1 MNHKNN
7 NLFLIFFKCLKKNC
21 NLVNSNPLKNMKK
34 IILTF
39 IIIISLY
46 INAFAQYKP
55 FQFGLNIAPG
65 VNISKL
71 NSDNVSN
78 NLNTMSFNWG
88 FKGNFYFV
96 ENYGFSTGF
105 NILNIKSG
113 YDYINNDRETIS
125 RKINNQYLEI
135 PLSLMMRTEKID
147 KLRIFGNVGYGFGI
161 CLNSKQ
167 EDLYKG
173 KTIETENEFDYVR
186 HGLIIKLGVEF
197 NVYKSSCLTAALAYN
212 SNFAN
217 IYKTDNTLE
226 HDVFL
231 NNLCLEIGFM
241 F

>member
-1 MNHKNN
+1 
-7 NLFLIFFKCLKKNC
+7 
-21 NLVNSNPLKNMKK
+21 MKK

-113 YDYINNDRETIS
+113 YDYVNNDRETIS
-125 RKINNQYLEI
+125 RKINNQYL
-135 PLSLMMRTEKID
+135 
-147 KLRIFGNVGYGFGI
+147 Y
-161 CLNSKQ
+161 
-167 EDLYKG
+167 EDELPK
-173 KTIETENEFDYVR
+173 NQ
-186 HGLIIKLGVEF
+186 H
-197 NVYKSSCLTAALAYN
+197 
-212 SNFAN
+212 
-217 IYKTDNTLE
+217 
-226 HDVFL
+226 L
-231 NNLCLEIGFM
+231 NNEDSIAMVEKFEKNWNKSI

>member
-1 MNHKNN
+1 
-7 NLFLIFFKCLKKNC
+7 
-21 NLVNSNPLKNMKK
+21 MKK

-39 IIIISLY
+39 IIVISLY
-46 INAFAQYKP
+46 ISAFAQYKP

-65 VNISKL
+65 INISKL
-71 NSDNVSN
+71 NSGDISN
-78 NLNTMSFNWG
+78 NLNKMSFNWG

-105 NILNIKSG
+105 NILNIKGG
-113 YDYINNDRETIS
+113 YDYVNNDQEIIN
-125 RKINNQYLEI
+125 RKIENQYLEI
-135 PLSLMMRTEKID
+135 PLGLMMRTEKIN
-147 KLRIFGNVGYGFGI
+147 KMRIFGNVGYGLGI
-161 CLNSKQ
+161 CLKSKQ
-167 EDLYKG
+167 EDFNKEDLV
-173 KTIETENEFDYVR
+173 ETENEFDEVR

-197 NVYKSSCLTAALAYN
+197 NVYKSSCLIAAFSYN

-217 IYKTDNTLE
+217 IYKVDNTLG